1 MEDTKADIVEA
12 PQEPMPS
19 SDQQQQVSEP
29 TEPSLP
35 EGVSDRTAKE
45 FEKLKALKDQSKLTW
60 ERFIFQR
67 LTQ

>member
-1 MEDTKADIVEA
+1 MKNLNIRFD
-12 PQEPMPS
+12 
-19 SDQQQQVSEP
+19 
-29 TEPSLP
+29 
-35 EGVSDRTAKE
+35 DRE